1 MREGAA
7 DQPAARPVH
16 SAGALC
22 GQGLWRGLGMCGAGG
37 SQERYSAARGCLAL
51 GFKRGCRG
59 RGVSL
64 ISRWSG
70 PSAVTGRWRGREC
83 GTGGRAVDAAPV

>member
-1 MREGAA
+1 VREGAA
-7 DQPAARPVH
+7 DQPAARRVH
-16 SAGALC
+16 SAGVLC

-64 ISRWSG
+64 ISRWSVFRG
-70 PSAVTGRWRGREC
+70 VKATEHGREC
-83 GTGGRAVDAAPV
+83 GTGGRSVITAPV